1 MKILVIGGTR
11 FFGIHMIGELL
22 SHGHEVTI
30 ATRGHAE
37 DEFGDRVNRLMM
49 DAADAGSVK
58 AALEG
63 TFYDVV
69 IDKVAY
75 SSADIRRICDV
86 IRCRKFIHMSSTAVY
101 DPLHMDTCETDYDPF
116 KHELVWLERADA
128 DYDEGKRQAEAAL
141 AQQYDAL
148 NWTAV
153 RYPFVV
159 GTDDY
164 TGRLKFYADH
174 VRRKIPM
181 HIDDIDMQ
189 MGLIRS
195 NEAGKFMAFLAESD
209 LQGPVNGCA
218 AGTISVREILD
229 YISEKT
235 GKKPVLSE
243 AGDEAPYN
251 GLEEDYSINTQ
262 KAQEA
267 GYHFSS
273 LKDWIYEL
281 LDELIRK

>member
-1 MKILVIGGTR
+1 
-11 FFGIHMIGELL
+11 
-22 SHGHEVTI
+22 
-30 ATRGHAE
+30 
-37 DEFGDRVNRLMM
+37 
-49 DAADAGSVK
+49 
-58 AALEG
+58 
-63 TFYDVV
+63 
-69 IDKVAY
+69 
-75 SSADIRRICDV
+75 
-86 IRCRKFIHMSSTAVY
+86 
-101 DPLHMDTCETDYDPF
+101 
-116 KHELVWLERADA
+116 
-128 DYDEGKRQAEAAL
+128 
-141 AQQYDAL
+141 
-148 NWTAV
+148 
-153 RYPFVV
+153 
-159 GTDDY
+159 
-164 TGRLKFYADH
+164 
-174 VRRKIPM
+174 M

-195 NEAGKFMAFLAESD
+195 DEAGKFMAFLAESD